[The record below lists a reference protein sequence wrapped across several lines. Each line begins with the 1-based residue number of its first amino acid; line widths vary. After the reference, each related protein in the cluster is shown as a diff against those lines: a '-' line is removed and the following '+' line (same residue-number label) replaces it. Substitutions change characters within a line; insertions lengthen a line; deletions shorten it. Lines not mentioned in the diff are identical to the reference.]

1 MAAARPAVVGGFVLG
16 ALALGVAAILFFG
29 GSRLFAPRFRAV
41 AFFHGSVAGL
51 EIGAPVTFRGVRI
64 GSVQHI
70 ELNLLSSGQL
80 RIPVTLEF
88 APELVT
94 LNGKTLREGMIDT
107 NQFVNLGLR
116 AQLALQSFV
125 TGQLR
130 VDLDFLPGTPVN
142 LESVPSGGIP
152 QVPTLPSDLERLRAS
167 LSDLPIR
174 DLGQKLLSTLDA
186 INRLANHLDAQLDPL
201 ADSTRQVLDK
211 GSGTL
216 DTIKAAV
223 AQLQEDASHTVAEAN
238 ILLTDATHQLDSRSA
253 DTEHLLHSA
262 DRMAQHA
269 DSLLSTLN
277 GLVEP
282 RSGFRSNLEAS
293 SRDLA
298 ATIASLREL
307 ARTLERDPG
316 IILRGRNRQ

>member
-16 ALALGVAAILFFG
+16 ALALVVVAILLFG

-64 GSVQHI
+64 GSVQHF
-70 ELNLLSSGQL
+70 ELNLLSSGQS

-94 LNGKTLREGMIDT
+94 LNGQTLREGMIDN

-142 LESVPSGGIP
+142 LESAPSGGIP
-152 QVPTLPSDLERLRAS
+152 QIPTLPSDLERLRAS
-167 LSDLPIR
+167 LSELPIR
-174 DLGQKLLSTLDA
+174 DLGQKLSSTLDA
-186 INRLANHLDAQLDPL
+186 VNRLAAHLDAQLDPL
-201 ADSTRQVLDK
+201 ADSARKVLDK
-211 GSGTL
+211 GSTTL
-216 DTIKAAV
+216 DTIKTAI
-223 AQLQEDASHTVAEAN
+223 AQLQADASHTLAEAN
-238 ILLTDATHQLDSRSA
+238 ILLTDATHQLNSRSA
-253 DTEHLLHSA
+253 DAEHLLHSA

-269 DSLLSTLN
+269 DILLSTLN

-307 ARTLERDPG
+307 ARTLERDPS
-316 IILRGRNRQ
+316 IVLRGRNRQ